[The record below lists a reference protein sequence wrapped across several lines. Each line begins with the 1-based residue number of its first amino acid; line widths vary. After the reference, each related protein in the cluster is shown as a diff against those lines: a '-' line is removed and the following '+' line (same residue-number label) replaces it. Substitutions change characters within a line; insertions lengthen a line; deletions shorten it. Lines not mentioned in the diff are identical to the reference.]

1 MIEIKNC
8 LPEELD
14 FQKKLKEH
22 RAISEEYAMQLF
34 QGIIFEI
41 ESLDEL
47 PHGNTY
53 FDAQEDCLIIVQ
65 KAMEKMKDALQK
77 L

>member
-22 RAISEEYAMQLF
+22 RAISEEYAVQLF
-34 QGIIFEI
+34 QGIISEI

-53 FDAQEDCLIIVQ
+53 FDAQ
-65 KAMEKMKDALQK
+65 
-77 L
+77 

>member
-22 RAISEEYAMQLF
+22 RAISEEYAVQLF
-34 QGIIFEI
+34 QGIISEI

-65 KAMEKMKDALQK
+65 KAMEKMKDALRK

>member
-22 RAISEEYAMQLF
+22 RAISEEYAVQLF
-34 QGIIFEI
+34 
-41 ESLDEL
+41 
-47 PHGNTY
+47 
-53 FDAQEDCLIIVQ
+53 
-65 KAMEKMKDALQK
+65 
-77 L
+77 